1 MIIFGKY
8 SKDELK
14 IGFWKKIE
22 MNIFFFFISA
32 VMAFSLVFKYCILIW
47 LAREIANEK
56 FRSWKP
62 ESDMEGRFNRDLI
75 PKVSSNGNSVA
86 VTLSTSQCLAPK
98 ATDNFW
104 MLYEYSKPVENGQIR
119 HQYLK
124 LVTNIPRNSSP
135 TYVTNIDS
143 FPWFNPNY
151 FRFVHINL

>member
-1 MIIFGKY
+1 
-8 SKDELK
+8 
-14 IGFWKKIE
+14 
-22 MNIFFFFISA
+22 
-32 VMAFSLVFKYCILIW
+32 
-47 LAREIANEK
+47 
-56 FRSWKP
+56 
-62 ESDMEGRFNRDLI
+62 MEGRFNRDLI

-143 FPWFNPNY
+143 FP
-151 FRFVHINL
+151 